1 MFSLPRA
8 LLLAFA
14 VNASMAAVA
23 APARAHE
30 GHDHGPP
37 QPELQTTAAP
47 RAEAQSDAFELVAI
61 ARDGGL
67 TIYLD
72 RFRTNEPVKGATIE
86 IETPDGPRQA
96 VAVEDRYRLEAP
108 WAAAPGAHDL
118 LVTVTHEDVVD
129 VLTATLVVPD
139 AGAGAPRPASAAG
152 RIAAQFTQA
161 RLTGAPAIALAA
173 FAFAGGLVAAAAA
186 RSRNRKL
193 VLLALLAVAA
203 ATWLASSAFAQNA
216 DAPVIR
222 DVARR
227 LPDGSV
233 FMPKQTQRL
242 LEIRTLFAASDAYV
256 TSLQLP
262 GRVIAD
268 PNASGYV
275 QAAVSGRLSA
285 PAKGFPRLGA
295 RVNKGDVLAYVTPPL
310 SAAETSDQ
318 RQRQG
323 ELDQQISIVQQ
334 RIARFEKL
342 IGSGAVARVQ
352 LDEARIE
359 LDALRDRRQALDQ
372 ARREPEPL
380 VAPVDGVIA
389 AANAIAGQ
397 IADANAIV
405 FQIVDP
411 GRLWIEAQSLQ
422 APDDVASA
430 EARTPDGRRFEL
442 AFKGAGLADRSQFV
456 PVQFSLAE
464 GEKSLRI
471 GQLVTV
477 YLRTGAAAQGLAV
490 PRAAVLTGANGQ
502 SVVFEHSRAERFEPR
517 EVRVAP
523 LDAGR
528 VLILAGVTPGR
539 RVVVQGAELLNQ
551 VR

>member
-1 MFSLPRA
+1 MLSLPRA
-8 LLLAFA
+8 LLFAFA
-14 VNASMAAVA
+14 VNALTAVA
-23 APARAHE
+23 IPALAHE

-72 RFRTNEPVKGATIE
+72 RFRTNEPVKGAVIE
-86 IETPDGPRQA
+86 IETPDGPKQA
-96 VAVEDRYRLEAP
+96 VAAEDRYRLDAP
-108 WAAAPGAHDL
+108 WTSAPGTHDL
-118 LVTVTHEDVVD
+118 LVTVTHGDVVD
-129 VLTATLVVPD
+129 VLTATLVVPE
-139 AGAGAPRPASAAG
+139 AGAGAPQPASAA
-152 RIAAQFTQA
+152 RSIAAQITQA

-186 RSRNRKL
+186 RSRNRRL

-203 ATWLASSAFAQNA
+203 ATWFASSAFAQNA
-216 DAPVIR
+216 ETPVIR

-242 LEIRTLFAASDAYV
+242 LEIRTLFAESDGYV

-295 RVNKGDVLAYVTPPL
+295 RVSKGDVLAYVTPPL

-359 LDALRDRRQALDQ
+359 LEALKDRRQALDQ
-372 ARREPEPL
+372 VRREPEPL
-380 VAPVDGVIA
+380 VAPVDGVVA

-411 GRLWIEAQSLQ
+411 ARLWVEAQSLQ
-422 APDDVASA
+422 APGDVASA

-442 AFKGAGLADRSQFV
+442 TFKGAGLADRSQFA
-456 PVQFSLAE
+456 PVQFALAE
-464 GEKSLRI
+464 GERSLRI

-477 YLRTGAAAQGLAV
+477 YLQTGPAAQGLAV

-528 VLILAGVTPGR
+528 VLILAGVAPGR

>member
-1 MFSLPRA
+1 M
-8 LLLAFA
+8 
-14 VNASMAAVA
+14 
-23 APARAHE
+23 
-30 GHDHGPP
+30 
-37 QPELQTTAAP
+37 
-47 RAEAQSDAFELVAI
+47 
-61 ARDGGL
+61 
-67 TIYLD
+67 
-72 RFRTNEPVKGATIE
+72 
-86 IETPDGPRQA
+86 
-96 VAVEDRYRLEAP
+96 
-108 WAAAPGAHDL
+108 
-118 LVTVTHEDVVD
+118 
-129 VLTATLVVPD
+129 
-139 AGAGAPRPASAAG
+139 
-152 RIAAQFTQA
+152 
-161 RLTGAPAIALAA
+161 
-173 FAFAGGLVAAAAA
+173 
-186 RSRNRKL
+186 
-193 VLLALLAVAA
+193 
-203 ATWLASSAFAQNA
+203 
-216 DAPVIR
+216 
-222 DVARR
+222 
-227 LPDGSV
+227 
-233 FMPKQTQRL
+233 
-242 LEIRTLFAASDAYV
+242 
-256 TSLQLP
+256 
-262 GRVIAD
+262 
-268 PNASGYV
+268 
-275 QAAVSGRLSA
+275 
-285 PAKGFPRLGA
+285 
-295 RVNKGDVLAYVTPPL
+295 
-310 SAAETSDQ
+310 
-318 RQRQG
+318 
-323 ELDQQISIVQQ
+323 
-334 RIARFEKL
+334 
-342 IGSGAVARVQ
+342 Q